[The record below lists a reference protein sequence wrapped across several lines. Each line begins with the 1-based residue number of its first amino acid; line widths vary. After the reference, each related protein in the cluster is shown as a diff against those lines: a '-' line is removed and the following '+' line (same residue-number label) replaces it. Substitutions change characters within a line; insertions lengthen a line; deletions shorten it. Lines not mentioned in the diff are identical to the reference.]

1 MASGAISI
9 LKNETY
15 KLILVDISRYLSLK
29 MFSPIRYEEPGSE
42 GDMAL
47 SELDIFNTSWTSLWR
62 SGLRIWHCY
71 CSGLGH
77 CYGVGWIPGLGTSIY
92 HGCDQTNKQTKK
104 LNFLFHQSFIM
115 NICEYISEYN
125 YPFIQ

>member
-71 CSGLGH
+71 CSGSGG
-77 CYGVGWIPGLGTSIY
+77 YSGVGSTLAPGTSTCR
-92 HGCDQTNKQTKK
+92 GMANKIFCLVT
-104 LNFLFHQSFIM
+104 
-115 NICEYISEYN
+115 
-125 YPFIQ
+125 